1 MENGD
6 TIIGLAKIIAGIAAG
21 AFALWRFVFKLV
33 VDKIGDAIRDLSS
46 AIRENTNVLND
57 GKVLAAKAEERD
69 KELRRAIDRTT
80 QEVRAHTD
88 RLENLIEKNGP
99 CKFGE
104 AS

>member
-1 MENGD
+1 MESKD
-6 TIIGLAKIIAGIAAG
+6 IVELAKVLGGIFVG
-21 AFALWRFVFKLV
+21 VFALWRFVFKIF
-33 VDKIGDAIRDLSS
+33 VDKIGDSMRDLSS

-80 QEVRAHTD
+80 QEVRSHTD
-88 RLENLIEKNGP
+88 RLGNLIEKNGP

-104 AS
+104 TS